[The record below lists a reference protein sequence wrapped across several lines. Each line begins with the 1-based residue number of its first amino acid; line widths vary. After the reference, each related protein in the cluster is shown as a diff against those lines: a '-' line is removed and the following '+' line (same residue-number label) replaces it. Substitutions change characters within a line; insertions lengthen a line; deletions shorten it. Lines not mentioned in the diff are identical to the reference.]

1 KHMDQESR
9 SKRTENDD
17 ISSLRSWITLKRPAD
32 ESLRHSISPLRMAT
46 KDASL
51 RPREAKLKFR
61 LIHIGE
67 ARNPKSKI
75 LIGQEILLIDEEKQQ
90 VYSKL
95 LRPSFI
101 TVQTMSESQT
111 ALKNQPQSS
120 ASSGL
125 SYSWQRSSRVR
136 IHYRLYS
143 RNCLYLG
150 ECWSLCHQSGDFL
163 FPHSLAGGNDLE
175 KLNDRAKTLH
185 PNIHGGIL
193 ARRDV
198 EHHMEAFNEHGV
210 GTFDVVVINLYPFYD
225 KVTAP
230 GGISFEDGIEN
241 IDIGGAAMIKA
252 VAKNHKDVLIVV
264 DSEDY
269 QAVLEYLKGAQ
280 NDQKFRRKSAW
291 KAFQHIAAYDS
302 AVSEWLWKQTEGR
315 RSRCSGFQLCWIPA
329 VSVLR
334 YGVELAVADKSDEAV
349 YVGSGGEITKLTNI
363 RAAKAGH
370 LHTFTIS
377 SIFNKR
383 NCPPVPDF
391 VVDGV
396 SSLTINVCAGPPD
409 NENEPAG
416 ETTAGGASVTN
427 LLIPTSL
434 KQLRRHALHRL
445 KRIVVSHGV
454 GS

>member
-1 KHMDQESR
+1 MFFSPRRTLLGLPTNLFDIPSHLCAWRPSDVLQRCFTPSTR
-9 SKRTENDD
+9 SQVEV
-17 ISSLRSWITLKRPAD
+17 SSDSHRGGSKSKVEDPYWTRDSPYRRRGNGYLSTATSVSGRSGAICVGNRAFPFCSAF
-32 ESLRHSISPLRMAT
+32 EFSPLPVLT
-46 KDASL
+46 CSSSWCL
-51 RPREAKLKFR
+51 CFSYL
-61 LIHIGE
+61 L
-67 ARNPKSKI
+67 
-75 LIGQEILLIDEEKQQ
+75 LLI
-90 VYSKL
+90 
-95 LRPSFI
+95 
-101 TVQTMSESQT
+101 
-111 ALKNQPQSS
+111 
-120 ASSGL
+120 L
-125 SYSWQRSSRVR
+125 SRSSRYTIVCTR
-136 IHYRLYS
+136 GTASTLE
-143 RNCLYLG
+143 N
-150 ECWSLCHQSGDFL
+150 
-163 FPHSLAGGNDLE
+163 AGVSVTK

-291 KAFQHIAAYDS
+291 NAFQHIAAYDS
-302 AVSEWLWKQTEGR
+302 AVSEWLWKQTEG
-315 RSRCSGFQLCWIPA
+315 P

-363 RAAKAGH
+363 RAAEAGH

-434 KQLRRHALHRL
+434 KQPRRHALHRL

>member
-1 KHMDQESR
+1 MFFR
-9 SKRTENDD
+9 
-17 ISSLRSWITLKRPAD
+17 
-32 ESLRHSISPLRMAT
+32 
-46 KDASL
+46 DASL

-120 ASSGL
+120 ASSVGL

-136 IHYRLYS
+136 
-143 RNCLYLG
+143 
-150 ECWSLCHQSGDFL
+150 
-163 FPHSLAGGNDLE
+163 

-315 RSRCSGFQLCWIPA
+315 R
-329 VSVLR
+329 

-363 RAAKAGH
+363 RAAEAGH

>member
-1 KHMDQESR
+1 
-9 SKRTENDD
+9 
-17 ISSLRSWITLKRPAD
+17 
-32 ESLRHSISPLRMAT
+32 
-46 KDASL
+46 
-51 RPREAKLKFR
+51 
-61 LIHIGE
+61 
-67 ARNPKSKI
+67 
-75 LIGQEILLIDEEKQQ
+75 
-90 VYSKL
+90 
-95 LRPSFI
+95 
-101 TVQTMSESQT
+101 
-111 ALKNQPQSS
+111 
-120 ASSGL
+120 
-125 SYSWQRSSRVR
+125 
-136 IHYRLYS
+136 
-143 RNCLYLG
+143 
-150 ECWSLCHQSGDFL
+150 
-163 FPHSLAGGNDLE
+163 
-175 KLNDRAKTLH
+175 
-185 PNIHGGIL
+185 
-193 ARRDV
+193 
-198 EHHMEAFNEHGV
+198 MEAFNEHGV

-363 RAAKAGH
+363 RAAEAGH